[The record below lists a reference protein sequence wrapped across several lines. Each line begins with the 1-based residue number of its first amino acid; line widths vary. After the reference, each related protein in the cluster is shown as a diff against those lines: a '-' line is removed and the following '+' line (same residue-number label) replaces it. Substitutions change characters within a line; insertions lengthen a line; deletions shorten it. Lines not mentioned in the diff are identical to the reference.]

1 MILFLLKKTLIQ
13 GSGKICTRM
22 LMIIPGEW
30 IHLWFSFSTSFLSFF
45 FLTSMYHFWKTFLK
59 TSKERNQHIFFK
71 SFKLL
76 SRKAQSYP
84 PDTVSHTDFHNSER
98 LHDLRT
104 RRDIFLGA
112 NQNFR
117 GIQEYSHNAKML
129 TSTNVFLIDEYLM
142 RTQEIT
148 ETAHHLLS
156 RVGYQ

>member
-1 MILFLLKKTLIQ
+1 
-13 GSGKICTRM
+13 
-22 LMIIPGEW
+22 
-30 IHLWFSFSTSFLSFF
+30 
-45 FLTSMYHFWKTFLK
+45 MYHFWKTFLK
-59 TSKERNQHIFFK
+59 TSKERNQCIFFK

-76 SRKAQSYP
+76 SRKAQRYP

-129 TSTNVFLIDEYLM
+129 TGTNDFLIDEYLM

-148 ETAHHLLS
+148 ETAHHLITGRVSVGGDIKDHRGPAPNTDAHVCTQPHTHALS
-156 RVGYQ
+156 HTRLCVHSCTRVHVSPHM